1 MEMEAKLKKA
11 FINLENYHDKLQI
24 EFAYLFGSY
33 AEGNYAPTSDIDL
46 AVYFVSNPS
55 LDEELSLHVFL
66 TKQLKTDK
74 IDLLVLNRTK
84 NLILLE
90 EIIRKGKVIYD
101 RNSELRKMF
110 ECKVIHNSIDFKIQ
124 RKVFAGR

>member
-1 MEMEAKLKKA
+1 MEMETKLKEA
-11 FINLENYHDKLQI
+11 FTNLENYHNKLQI

-46 AVYFVSNPS
+46 AVYFASNPS
-55 LDEELSLHVFL
+55 LEEELSLHVFL
-66 TKQLKTDK
+66 TRQLKTDR
-74 IDLLVLNRTK
+74 IDLLVLNRTR

-101 RNSELRKMF
+101 KNSELRKMF
-110 ECKVIHNSIDFKIQ
+110 EYKIIHNSIDFKIQ
-124 RKVFAGR
+124 RKIFAGR